1 MTVQT
6 FGTTID
12 VRAQPGEKTWPPQGQ
27 WTFDDYQRLPDDGWR
42 YEVIEGVLHMN
53 PAPRPKHQRA
63 IFVISGRLWEHLQEE
78 PLGQVFTAPIDVIL
92 PGLTSP
98 VQPDIL
104 FINAQRSEIVKE
116 TFIEGAPD
124 LVIEVLSPG
133 NWLDDRRTKFRI
145 YALAGVR
152 EYWIVDVDR
161 RQIEVFE
168 LQGQD
173 YAQVGRYAAGE
184 QVKSTVLQ
192 GFGIAVDEVCSD

>member
-1 MTVQT
+1 MFETRMLRLES
-6 FGTTID
+6 G
-12 VRAQPGEKTWPPQGQ
+12 G
-27 WTFDDYQRLPDDGWR
+27 WTLNDPEGFSLTASGRLPDLPMHALTATSRRARELSPGARRILSILAVADG
-42 YEVIEGVLHMN
+42 
-53 PAPRPKHQRA
+53 
-63 IFVISGRLWEHLQEE
+63 
-78 PLGQVFTAPIDVIL
+78 
-92 PGLTSP
+92 P

-168 LQGQD
+168 LQDQD
-173 YAQVGRYAAGE
+173 YAQVGRYGTGE
-184 QVKSTVLQ
+184 QVASTVVQ
-192 GFGIAVDEVCSD
+192 GFSIDVDEVCPD